1 MEACGCIEAAKSRSM
16 AEMIFQRGQSMP
28 MGDGGQS
35 ELVRQIRNLREELNW
50 YYHRIELEQLRPE
63 ESSPKR
69 LQQLHEKAVSH
80 ENELLRSLRE
90 LPANEREYAT
100 LEAPAD
106 FSLARLQSTLPSNAA
121 LVQYYSTG
129 YYLLAGLVT

>member
-1 MEACGCIEAAKSRSM
+1 
-16 AEMIFQRGQSMP
+16 MP
-28 MGDGGQS
+28 MGDAGQS

-80 ENELLRSLRE
+80 ENELLRSVRE
-90 LPANEREYAT
+90 LPASEREYPT
-100 LEAPAD
+100 LEAPTD
-106 FSLARLQSTLPSNAA
+106 FSLARLQSALPSNAA
-121 LVQYYSTG
+121 LVEYYSTG
-129 YYLLAGLVT
+129 DRLVAVVVTPESLQITPITVSSHPVPLPPVLPV